1 MVLLDGGL
9 CFTMIRGGVLV
20 TRRVFIVS
28 LVILLFVTL
37 LGCGGL
43 RYSQVAPEAK
53 NFHPKSVGV
62 LPVDVGTY
70 EEARGVI
77 DQVIAG
83 VLVDTQWFTDVV
95 AADTISNQLQ
105 SNEELRKVYLDYISK
120 LKAVNF
126 SDPEMSKKIGEISK
140 VDAFLVIN
148 VDYWNYTKENEKKV
162 GKVGIG
168 IKMIDASSG
177 KILWKAGHHE
187 AEDYMLIK
195 PKLPDVAKDLVKKM
209 IKEMPH

>member
-1 MVLLDGGL
+1 
-9 CFTMIRGGVLV
+9 MIRGGVLV

-28 LVILLFVTL
+28 LVILLCVTL
-37 LGCGGL
+37 FGCGGL

-53 NFHPKSVGV
+53 NFHPKRVGV
-62 LPVDVGTY
+62 FPVDVGTY

-95 AADTISNQLQ
+95 AADIISNQLQ

-162 GKVGIG
+162 AKVGVG
-168 IKMIDASSG
+168 IKMMDASSG

-187 AEDYMLIK
+187 AEDYLLIK

>member
-1 MVLLDGGL
+1 MALLDGGL
-9 CFTMIRGGVLV
+9 CFNIIRGGVLV
-20 TRRVFIVS
+20 MRRVFIVS

-37 LGCGGL
+37 FGCGGL

-53 NFHPKSVGV
+53 NFHPKAVGV

-95 AADTISNQLQ
+95 AADIISNQLQ

-162 GKVGIG
+162 AKVGIG

>member
-1 MVLLDGGL
+1 MALLEGGL
-9 CFTMIRGGVLV
+9 CFNMIRGGVLV
-20 TRRVFIVS
+20 TRRVFIIS

-83 VLVDTQWFTDVV
+83 VLVETQWFTDVV
-95 AADTISNQLQ
+95 AADIISNQLQ

-120 LKAVNF
+120 LKAVNY
-126 SDPEMSKKIGEISK
+126 SDPEMSKKIGDISK

-148 VDYWNYTKENEKKV
+148 VDYWNYTKENDKKV
-162 GKVGIG
+162 AKVGVG
-168 IKMIDASSG
+168 IKMIEASTG
-177 KILWKAGHHE
+177 KIMWKAGHHE
-187 AEDYMLIK
+187 AEDYILIK

>member
-1 MVLLDGGL
+1 
-9 CFTMIRGGVLV
+9 MIRGGVLV
-20 TRRVFIVS
+20 MRRVFIVS
-28 LVILLFVTL
+28 LVILLFVVTL
-37 LGCGGL
+37 FGCGGL

-53 NFHPKSVGV
+53 NFHPKAVGV

-95 AADTISNQLQ
+95 AADIISNQLQ

-140 VDAFLVIN
+140 VEAFLVIN

-162 GKVGIG
+162 AKVGIG

>member
-1 MVLLDGGL
+1 M
-9 CFTMIRGGVLV
+9 
-20 TRRVFIVS
+20 RRVFIVS
-28 LVILLFVTL
+28 LLVLLFVTL
-37 LGCGGL
+37 FGCGGL

-53 NFHPKSVGV
+53 NFHPKAVGV

-70 EEARGVI
+70 EETRGVI

-95 AADTISNQLQ
+95 AADIISNQLQ

-162 GKVGIG
+162 AKVGIG
-168 IKMIDASSG
+168 IKMMDASSG

-187 AEDYMLIK
+187 AEDYLLIK

>member
-1 MVLLDGGL
+1 MMKKKAYILPFMTLL
-9 CFTMIRGGVLV
+9 
-20 TRRVFIVS
+20 
-28 LVILLFVTL
+28 ILTL

-53 NFHPKSVGV
+53 DFHPKSIGV

-83 VLVDTQWFTDVV
+83 VLVETQWFTDVV
-95 AADTISNQLQ
+95 AADTINNQLQ
-105 SNEELRKVYLDYISK
+105 SNEEFRKTYLDYLSK
-120 LKAVNF
+120 LKTVNF
-126 SDPEMSKKIGEISK
+126 SDPELSKKIGDVTKI
-140 VDAFLVIN
+140 DAFLITN
-148 VDYWNYTKENEKKV
+148 VDYWNYTKENDDKV

-168 IKMIDASSG
+168 LKMVEASTG
-177 KILWKAGHHE
+177 KIMWKAGHHE
-187 AEDYMLIK
+187 SESYMLIK
-195 PKLPDVAKDLVKKM
+195 PKLPDVAKDLFKMM